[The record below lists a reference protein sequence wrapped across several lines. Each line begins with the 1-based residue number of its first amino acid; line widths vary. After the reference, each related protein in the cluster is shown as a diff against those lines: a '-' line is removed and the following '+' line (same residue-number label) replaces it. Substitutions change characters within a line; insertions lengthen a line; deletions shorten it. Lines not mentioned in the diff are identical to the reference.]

1 MNLLEVRNLSVR
13 YPAAGRLRAML
24 TGMPSRFAEAV
35 CGVSLDIAPAT
46 TLAIVGESGSGK
58 SSLARAIAGLTPAAG
73 GSILFEGAA
82 PFAPGGR
89 PGKAYRREVAMMFQD
104 PVSSLSPRRTVKAL
118 ITEPFVIHGA
128 KGRDLDAEA
137 RRLLG
142 LVGLP
147 ADFAGRYPHQL
158 SGGQARRV
166 GAARAIALNPKL
178 IIADEPTAGLDV
190 SVQGEIL
197 NLLNRLQRQ
206 LGLTYL
212 IITHN
217 LAIVRHISDR
227 TAIMYMGRVVEE
239 GPTPEIFAAARHPYT
254 AALIASQPNPDPAQR
269 RNGPALTGEVTS
281 LLARPQGCE
290 FHARC
295 PRRLGICASEVPP
308 VTTLDNG
315 HMARC
320 HNMMPSS

>member
-1 MNLLEVRNLSVR
+1 MNLLELRNLSVR
-13 YPAAGRLRAML
+13 YPAAGRIRALL
-24 TGMPSRFAEAV
+24 TGMRSRFVDAV
-35 CGVSLDIAPAT
+35 IGVSLEIAPAT

-58 SSLARAIAGLTPAAG
+58 SSLARAITGLTPAA
-73 GSILFEGAA
+73 EGTIVFDGAV
-82 PFAPGGR
+82 PFAPGAK
-89 PGKAYRREVAMMFQD
+89 PGKSYHREVAMMFQD

-118 ITEPFVIHGA
+118 ITEPFIIHGA
-128 KGRDLDAEA
+128 RGRDLDAEA
-137 RRLLG
+137 ARLLG

-147 ADFAGRYPHQL
+147 ADFADRYPHQL

-166 GAARAIALNPKL
+166 GVARAIALNPKL

-197 NLLNRLQRQ
+197 NLLNRLQRE
-206 LGLTYL
+206 LGLTYM

-239 GPTPEIFAAARHPYT
+239 GPTPMIFAAPRHPYT
-254 AALIASQPNPDPAQR
+254 AALIASQPNPDPAR
-269 RNGPALTGEVTS
+269 RRSGPVLTGEVTS
-281 LLARPQGCE
+281 LLTRPPGCE

-295 PRRLGICASEVPP
+295 PRRIEICSHEVPDA
-308 VTTLDNG
+308 VMVESG

-320 HNMMPSS
+320 HNMIAKP